1 MARRAPSEKSL
12 ANLRPQKAGE
22 PSHGPNGRKG
32 NDGKGG
38 FSLKQHLK
46 KMLAQM
52 EPADRDAF
60 MSGILMKASTG
71 DVAAFKLILEMN
83 DELQQVV
90 AEDNGVRISI
100 QMPPK
105 EGEDGNDVQ

>member
-1 MARRAPSEKSL
+1 MAKKPMHPNSL

-22 PSHGPNGRKG
+22 PTVGPNGRKG

-46 KMLAQM
+46 KMLANM

-83 DELQQVV
+83 DELAQI
-90 AEDNGVRISI
+90 ATEDNGVRISI
-100 QMPPK
+100 QVPAK
-105 EGEDGNDVQ
+105 EDQNGNDVQ